1 MLEAFRNNEDIHA
14 KTARLVFGATNEKDL
29 KEKRRLAKIVN
40 FGIAYAV
47 EAFGL
52 SQRVGISKQEAR
64 KVIDDYFEAY
74 KGIRAYMDRIPEEAR
89 AQGYITSLFG
99 RRRYFPGIR
108 DRNYTVRSRAER
120 EAINMPIQGTASDI
134 VKIAMINVFNAFK
147 REGLNTQM
155 IMQVHDEL
163 LFEAPDAEI
172 EKASEIIKREM
183 ESAATLDVPLIAEI
197 GVGENWM
204 NAK

>member
-1 MLEAFRNNEDIHA
+1 MADFDKML
-14 KTARLVFGATNEKDL
+14 KDL

-52 SQRVGISKQEAR
+52 SQRVGISRSEAR
-64 KVIDDYFEAY
+64 KVIDDYFATY

-89 AQGYITSLFG
+89 EKGYVESLFG
-99 RRRYFPGIR
+99 RRRYFPSIN
-108 DRNYTVRSRAER
+108 DRNFSVRSRAER

-134 VKIAMINVFNAFK
+134 VKIAMLKVDAALK
-147 REGLNTQM
+147 KEGLKTQM
-155 IMQVHDEL
+155 IMQIHDEL
-163 LFEAPDAEI
+163 LFEAPEAEV

-183 ESAATLDVPLIAEI
+183 EASATLDVPLIAEI
-197 GVGENWM
+197 GSGYDWM